1 MMPLLFPSV
10 GGRVGGGKRVARSTL
25 AFTIKNKIERIIR
38 VDAATI
44 ARAIGRDF
52 GDGVAT
58 AVAAALLFRFA
69 ENKDGRTF
77 EHLPATSGHR
87 MSGGGATLM
96 SNTTADSVR
105 RPSGRLDD
113 DDFRQN
119 GAGELSRQRIH
130 IFLEGVPAIRAQTES
145 DGLRRR
151 SRCRVQVFRMRGDG
165 ARTRRFRARFR
176 RTVAYTGRG

>member
-1 MMPLLFPSV
+1 MRGAVMPLLFPSV

-25 AFTIKNKIERIIR
+25 TLTVQNKIERVIR

-44 ARAIGRDF
+44 ARAIGRDL

-77 EHLPATSGHR
+77 EHLAATRGHR

-105 RPSGRLDD
+105 RRSSGRLDD
-113 DDFRQN
+113 DDFRHCC
-119 GAGELSRQRIH
+119 AGELSR
-130 IFLEGVPAIRAQTES
+130 
-145 DGLRRR
+145 
-151 SRCRVQVFRMRGDG
+151 
-165 ARTRRFRARFR
+165 
-176 RTVAYTGRG
+176 